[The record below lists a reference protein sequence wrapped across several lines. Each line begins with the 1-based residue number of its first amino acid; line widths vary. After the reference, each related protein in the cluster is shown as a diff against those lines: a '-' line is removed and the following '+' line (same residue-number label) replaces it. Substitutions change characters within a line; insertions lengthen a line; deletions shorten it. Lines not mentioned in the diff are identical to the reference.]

1 MATSQG
7 LIDVWMQGW
16 IAATHAMQQSLQ
28 HVLAHHGARDD
39 ARVAAA
45 AIKEVAGN
53 KPSLARRRG
62 RPPLSAARAE
72 SDAAGQAKRRRGRPP
87 KSARP

>member
-28 HVLAHHGARDD
+28 HVLAQHGARDD